1 MCPMDMEHYFI
12 SLRGVNEGNEEKW
25 DQGMVYMDDVE
36 SPVFFIYFLLLQKWP
51 KTLTKGP
58 I

>member
-1 MCPMDMEHYFI
+1 MDMECSIMCPMDMEHYFI

-36 SPVFFIYFLLLQKWP
+36 SPVFFIYFLLLQK
-51 KTLTKGP
+51 
-58 I
+58 